1 MSITGGGE
9 EQLKLLNKSMI
20 KKKLESTISIYLL
33 LRKNDTTQR
42 APEGYLS
49 DRLEIGVYIKTSLQI
64 KGDIVV

>member
-1 MSITGGGE
+1 MSITGGGG
-9 EQLKLLNKSMI
+9 EQIKLLNKSMI
-20 KKKLESTISIYLL
+20 KKKLESTISISLV

-49 DRLEIGVYIKTSLQI
+49 DRLEIGVYIKTGLQI